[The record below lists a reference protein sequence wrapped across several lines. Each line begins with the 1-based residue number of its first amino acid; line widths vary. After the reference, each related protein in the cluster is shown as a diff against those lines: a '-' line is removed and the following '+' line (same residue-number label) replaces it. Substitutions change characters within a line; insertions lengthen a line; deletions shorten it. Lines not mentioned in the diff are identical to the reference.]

1 MVELLQLVQASMT
14 ITAVTITVAT
24 APVAI
29 ITGSDI
35 PDLKPL
41 MESVDHITK

>member
-1 MVELLQLVQASMT
+1 MVEFLHLVQAGLAV
-14 ITAVTITVAT
+14 TAVTITVAT
-24 APVAI
+24 TPVAI

-41 MESVDHITK
+41 MESVDQITK